1 MLWETAGLTQLT
13 TETIDSSSG
22 VIMPFFA
29 EGNNVLFLAGKG
41 DGNVRYYEYESDELH
56 YLSEY
61 KSSEPQRGMCF
72 LPRRALDVG
81 QNEIAR
87 GFKLTVD
94 KVEALGFVV
103 PRKAENFQA
112 DIFPPALSKDAA
124 LTADEFFAGK
134 TATPKFVDLENGSAT
149 AAPTPAAA
157 TNGSAATGT
166 STPPAAAAKSEPKAV
181 PTPKASTTSINERT
195 GSLPSMKD
203 MEIKQDDPDSDEE
216 ITEAKRRAPAGDD
229 DFDDDE
235 PAKPITSTKQVET
248 PKEEVKEEAPATASL
263 KDVSEEVPAETKS
276 DDVSHASNVACLEQV
291 VDNVVPLTQSAA
303 LKSEIADLKRKVS
316 QYEDKISTLQKQL
329 DRARSIG
336 KELAGL

>member
-1 MLWETAGLTQLT
+1 MMLWETGGLTQLT

-112 DIFPPALSKDAA
+112 DIFPPALSKDPA
-124 LTADEFFAGK
+124 LSADEFFAGK
-134 TATPKFVDLENGSAT
+134 TASPKLVDLENGSAT
-149 AAPTPAAA
+149 TAAPSTPNGAA
-157 TNGSAATGT
+157 TAT
-166 STPPAAAAKSEPKAV
+166 TPPAASSAAVKSETKSEPATKA
-181 PTPKASTTSINERT
+181 PSSSYNERS

-216 ITEAKRRAPAGDD
+216 ITEAKRRAPAED
-229 DFDDDE
+229 DFDEEPRKGKEVESAKVDE
-235 PAKPITSTKQVET
+235 EKIKEEKPPTASPKEVSEDAPAVET
-248 PKEEVKEEAPATASL
+248 KTDEVSR
-263 KDVSEEVPAETKS
+263 
-276 DDVSHASNVACLEQV
+276 
-291 VDNVVPLTQSAA
+291 DNDT
-303 LKSEIADLKRKVS
+303 
-316 QYEDKISTLQKQL
+316 
-329 DRARSIG
+329 DRV
-336 KELAGL
+336 